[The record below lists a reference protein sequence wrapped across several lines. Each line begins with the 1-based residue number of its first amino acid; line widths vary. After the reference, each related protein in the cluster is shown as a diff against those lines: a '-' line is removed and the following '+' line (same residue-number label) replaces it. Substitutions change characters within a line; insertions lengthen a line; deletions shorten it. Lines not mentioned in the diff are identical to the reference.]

1 MLRRLLQEALEL
13 APSAFDEVRPKPP
26 DDGLV
31 RQRRHDRAR
40 HVAREAVAQPR
51 EVRVAPDDAELAV
64 RELLAVRGGV
74 DLVAHVAVHALGL
87 LLRIGDRDGQHLA
100 FCTFGGADVGLGV
113 HHRFF
118 FLRCFWAAVFV
129 VRECW
134 SAAVRAPRAFC
145 A

>member
-1 MLRRLLQEALEL
+1 MLRRLLEEALEL
-13 APSAFDEVRPKPP
+13 ASSAFNEVRPKPP

-74 DLVAHVAVHALGL
+74 DLVAHVGIHALGL
-87 LLRIGDRDGQHLA
+87 LFRVGDRDGQHLA

-113 HHRFF
+113 HHCFF
-118 FLRCFWAAVFV
+118 FLRCVFGPLWL
-129 VRECW
+129 C
-134 SAAVRAPRAFC
+134 APRAFC
-145 A
+145 VC